1 MHADKPDSVIVDGE
15 VVNLW
20 VRRLGAS
27 YLVRGEFRG
36 QSFTGKGSSASA
48 AKADWKKQAEY
59 EANK

>member
-1 MHADKPDSVIVDGE
+1 MHADKPDSVMVDGE
-15 VVNLW
+15 VINLW

-27 YLVRGEFRG
+27 YLVRGAFRG
-36 QSFTGKGSSASA
+36 QSFTGKGRSASA